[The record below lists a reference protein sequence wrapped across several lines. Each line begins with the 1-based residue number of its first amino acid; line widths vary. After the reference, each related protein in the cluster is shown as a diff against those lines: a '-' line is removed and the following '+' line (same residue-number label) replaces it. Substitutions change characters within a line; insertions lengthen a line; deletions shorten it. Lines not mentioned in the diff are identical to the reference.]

1 MSSVGTI
8 SIAVLALIMLATYY
22 RSTSTM
28 LKQARVRKLIALPRH
43 YGMYS
48 AVLLLLPTSLLLLA
62 FTLFAD
68 DIIFLM
74 LKQDLA
80 NILKDYDYADKAL
93 ALQKLFSYL
102 NGTNQDIKA
111 SLQAAAENY
120 RKWQAISDT
129 LYIGLFAFL
138 ISGTLLIIRKTLRSD
153 FPARSKF
160 EFWLTVIIAAAS
172 LVAILATLGII
183 LSLLFEALKFFKQVP
198 LTEFLFGLHWSPQ
211 ISIRENQV
219 GATGAFGAVPLFTGT
234 FLITA
239 IAMIVAT
246 PLGLLSAIYLS
257 EYASEKFRTFIKPL
271 LEILA
276 GIPTVVY
283 GFFASLTVAPLL
295 KDWGTVLGLSVS
307 AESALAA
314 GVVMGIMILPFISSL
329 SDDVLTAVPQN
340 MREGSYAL
348 GATKSETV
356 LKVLIPA
363 ALPGIAGAFL
373 LAISRAIGETMIVVM
388 ASGLVANLTANPLQ
402 AVTTV
407 TTQIAT
413 LLVGDQEFDNPK
425 TLAAFA
431 LGLVLFFMTMALN
444 MLAMAIVRR
453 YREQYE

>member
-1 MSSVGTI
+1 MSSIGLI
-8 SIAVLALIMLATYY
+8 SIAILALIMLATYY
-22 RSTSTM
+22 RSTSVM
-28 LKQARVRKLIALPRH
+28 LKQAKTQKLTSLPRH

-48 AVLLLLPTSLLLLA
+48 AVLLLLPTMILLLA

-68 DIIFLM
+68 DVIVLM
-74 LKQDLA
+74 LKQDLTS
-80 NILKDYDYADKAL
+80 ILQDYNFSDKAL
-93 ALQKLFSYL
+93 AMQKLFSYL
-102 NGTNQDIKA
+102 NGNNQDVKV
-111 SLQAAAENY
+111 SLQNAAANY
-120 RKWQAISDT
+120 HKWQAISNGA
-129 LYIGLFAFL
+129 YIGLFACF
-138 ISGTLLIIRKTLRSD
+138 IIAALLIIRKSLHSN
-153 FPARSKF
+153 FAARSKF
-160 EFWLTVIIAAAS
+160 EFWLTLIIAAAS
-172 LVAILATLGII
+172 LVAILATLGIV
-183 LSLLFEALKFFKQVP
+183 LSLLFEALQFFKQVP

-239 IAMIVAT
+239 IAMIVAG

-257 EYASEKFRTFIKPL
+257 EYASEKFRIFIKPL

-295 KDWGTVLGLSVS
+295 KDWGAFLGLSVS

-453 YREQYE
+453 YKEQYE